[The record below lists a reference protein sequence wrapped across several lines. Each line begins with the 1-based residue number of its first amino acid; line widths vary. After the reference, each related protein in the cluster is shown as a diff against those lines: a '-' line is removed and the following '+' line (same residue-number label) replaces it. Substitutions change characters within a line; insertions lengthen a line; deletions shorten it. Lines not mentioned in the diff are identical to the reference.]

1 MLEANY
7 LTILLK
13 PNFEKPVDTIQDIL
27 DRGLK
32 VITVPGSSSAVEIFK
47 TSPARIDRELG
58 ERMVVA
64 EVIFSKLGNSDFI
77 LNFPKRIGI
86 NIWNWEKVK

>member
-64 EVIFSKLGNSDFI
+64 EVIFSKLCNSDFI